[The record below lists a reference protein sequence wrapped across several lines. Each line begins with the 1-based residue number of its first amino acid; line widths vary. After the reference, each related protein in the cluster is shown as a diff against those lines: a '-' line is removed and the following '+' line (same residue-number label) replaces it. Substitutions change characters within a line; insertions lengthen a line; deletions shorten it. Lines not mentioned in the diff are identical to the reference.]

1 MSIIVL
7 ISLVVAVIGIWVLYL
22 IADEFYKAAEAK
34 GYPEKKYL
42 WICFFLGVVGYL
54 LVVALPDRGN
64 APKAISDE
72 LPDL

>member
-1 MSIIVL
+1 MGVILII
-7 ISLVVAVIGIWVLYL
+7 IGCLLALWVDYL
-22 IADEFYKAAEAK
+22 IAKEFYIVTQAK
-34 GYPEKKYL
+34 GYSDKKYL

-64 APKAISDE
+64 TPKAVSDE